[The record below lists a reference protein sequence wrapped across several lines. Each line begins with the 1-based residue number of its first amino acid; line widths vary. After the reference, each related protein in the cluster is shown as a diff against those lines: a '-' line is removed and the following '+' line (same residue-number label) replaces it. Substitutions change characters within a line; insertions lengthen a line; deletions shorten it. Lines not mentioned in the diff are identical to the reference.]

1 MFAIIGELTDHGYKV
16 RQERLLKEA
25 ALANEATEATSSKTK
40 QFPKSLEMLKT
51 APSQQKLGKAISK
64 LFPRGDTIAQSQQK
78 ASKVKKTEAKHSLSK
93 GAEPT
98 PKKVCSDYCVDF
110 VVIPKDTTAIP
121 RGSYK
126 QKLSD
131 HGLADHMQFQKG
143 DSAATIVSKIIQLFP
158 TVFSAPNKQS
168 FTFMDAS
175 MKRLQKRFLPPQGF
189 SSWNGAAIAK
199 FVGQG
204 RLYILPSHDV
214 SHMLNTIVII
224 LQS

>member
-78 ASKVKKTEAKHSLSK
+78 ASKVKKTEAKRSLSK

-121 RGSYK
+121 QGSYK

-143 DSAATIVSKIIQLFP
+143 DSDSSKIIQLFP
-158 TVFSAPNKQS
+158 TVFSAPDKQS

-175 MKRLQKRFLPPQGF
+175 MKHLQKRFLPPQGF
-189 SSWNGAAIAK
+189 SSWNSAAIAK

-214 SHMLNTIVII
+214 SHMLNIIVII